1 MTKDEGWT
9 VLSPR
14 QGMCSGLIR
23 EDAEMMVMILM
34 SFFAAGKPVPDH
46 IPSKINA
53 NPHACVAQ
61 QALQI

>member
-1 MTKDEGWT
+1 MKAGQCL

-23 EDAEMMVMILM
+23 EDAEMTVMTLM
-34 SFFAAGKPVPDH
+34 SFFAAGKPVPGP

-53 NPHACVAQ
+53 NPHACVGQ